1 MPSVKL
7 KGFLGTVPKTA
18 PELLPDMAAQI
29 AKNCKVSSGDL
40 VPYPAPVVFANSG
53 RTGTIK
59 TLYGLRNPSTNAPVF
74 LTWATD
80 VNIATPAT
88 DADEDQRFYYTGD
101 GVPKVSTYTLAT
113 SGTAPY
119 PSATGYY
126 ELGLPLPTTV
136 PTTVAT
142 SFTPANVATF
152 ARDAGNNVTITTS
165 TAHNLKSGAYVTVS
179 GFTYR
184 TGTYSRTGTTITVT
198 ITGHGLSSGASIFL
212 EFTSGG
218 ATSSQYT
225 ITVTGTNTFT
235 CTDTASG
242 GTSGN
247 VQWSIQDLNVSN
259 EVTVIDSTTLTY
271 NSVGPQVATTT
282 LSPAQGKID
291 LGGQIQARTYLY
303 TWYTPWDEESIGS
316 EPSTALFIREGQIVT
331 VSGLPTAPPSGQNFI
346 RGIRLYRSLSS
357 TSGSDYYRLK
367 TLWFPNQLSTVARS
381 GTTVTLVTSSPH
393 NFVVGDR
400 FKVSGLTGGLTSL
413 NESNRIVLSVVDRNT
428 ITYTS
433 ASSGAIATTS
443 ASGATLY
450 YDVAE
455 KVTDTARYWGD
466 GGVYTFTDDFSF
478 RSLLNSLP
486 STNYEPPPT
495 GLQGLTVIQNS
506 ILAGFVE
513 NDLYFSEPGV
523 FHAWPSQYR
532 RSFESKIVGL
542 AQISGAL
549 LVLTEGYPYVVEG
562 NDPATMA
569 QAKLSSRYP
578 CTSRRSIVEMSY
590 GVVYASHDGL
600 VVFSS
605 ATGAQLLTRTI
616 QSSDSWTTAIDPDTV
631 IASMHKDKYFASHST
646 GSFILEI
653 DEQTGASFIDY
664 DFTYTAAWYEFLNN
678 RTFIVSGTAGDV
690 YEWDNLAQPNQTLAW
705 KSKVFVTPAY
715 NNLGAARVVADY
727 TGVPGSFFWEFLDS
741 NWEATEELWDAVD
754 PLTFKL
760 WVNKQ
765 LIFTTTCSNSR
776 TFRMP
781 TGYKA
786 DTFEVAVE
794 SAVRVR
800 AIHLGETPVSLREV

>member
-1 MPSVKL
+1 MPPVKL
-7 KGFLGTVPKTA
+7 KGFLGTAPKVS
-18 PELLPDMAAQI
+18 PELLPDMSAQT
-29 AKNCKVSSGDL
+29 AKNCKVTSGDL
-40 VPYPAPVVFANSG
+40 VPYPTPVVFANSG

-59 TLYGLRNPSTNAPVF
+59 TLYGLRNPSTGAPVF
-74 LTWATD
+74 LTWTND

-101 GVPKVSTYTLAT
+101 GVPKVSTYDLAT
-113 SGTAPY
+113 SGVAPY

-126 ELGLPLPTTV
+126 ELGLPLPSAI
-136 PTTVAT
+136 PTTAAT
-142 SFTPANVATF
+142 SFTPASITTF

-165 TAHNLKSGAYVTVS
+165 AAHNLKSGAFVTIS
-179 GFTYR
+179 GFTFR
-184 TGTYSRTGTTITVT
+184 TGTYSRSGTTITVT
-198 ITGHGLSSGASIFL
+198 ITNHGLTSGASIFL

-218 ATSSQYT
+218 ATSNQYT

-235 CTDTASG
+235 CADVASG
-242 GTSGN
+242 STSGN
-247 VQWSIQDLNVSN
+247 VQWSIADLNVSN
-259 EVTVIDSTTLTY
+259 EITVINSTTLTY

-282 LSPAQGKID
+282 LSPAQGKVD

-303 TWYTPWDEESIGS
+303 TWTTPWDEESIGS

-331 VSGLPTAPPSGQNFI
+331 ISNLPTAPPAGQNFI

-367 TLWFPNQLSTVARS
+367 TLWFPNALSTVART
-381 GTTVTLVTSSPH
+381 GTTATLVTSSPH
-393 NFVVGDR
+393 NLIVGDR

-413 NESNRIVLSVVDRNT
+413 NESDRIVLSVVDRFT

-433 ASSGAIATTS
+433 ATSGAISTTS
-443 ASGATLY
+443 AASATLY

-466 GGVYTFTDDFSF
+466 GSYSFTDDFSF
-478 RSLLNSLP
+478 RSLLNALP
-486 STNYEPPPT
+486 STNYEPPPA
-495 GLQGLTVIQNS
+495 GLQGLTVIQNN

-605 ATGAQLLTRTI
+605 STGAQLLTKSI
-616 QSSDSWTTAIDPDTV
+616 QSSDSWTTAIDPDTIV
-631 IASMHKDKYFASHST
+631 ASMHKDKYFASHST
-646 GSFILEI
+646 GSFILDL
-653 DEQTGASFIDY
+653 DEQSGASFIDY
-664 DFTYTAAWYEFLNN
+664 DFIYTAAWYEFTNN
-678 RTFIVSGTAGDV
+678 RTFVVSGTAGDV
-690 YEWDNLAQPNQTLAW
+690 YEWDDLTQPNQTLTW
-705 KSKVFVTPAY
+705 KSKVFITPAY
-715 NNLGAARVVADY
+715 NNLGVARVVADY
-727 TGVPGSFFWEFLDS
+727 TGVPGSSFWETINFD
-741 NWEATEELWDAVD
+741 WEATEEFWDAVD

-765 LIFTTTCSNSR
+765 LIFTTTCSNSK
-776 TFRMP
+776 TFRLP
-781 TGYKA
+781 TGYKS

-794 SAVRVR
+794 SAVRVH
-800 AIHLGETPVSLREV
+800 AIHMGETPVSLSQV